1 VSKCDRSFPVVLYV
15 HVCQFV
21 IGLIISYFVVE
32 TAKLTAALL
41 FKIVTRILRCYQHV
55 IGKHTG

>member
-1 VSKCDRSFPVVLYV
+1 M
-15 HVCQFV
+15 FV
-21 IGLIISYFVVE
+21 NLSLALLSHIFVVE

-41 FKIVTRILRCYQHV
+41 FKIVTGILRCYQHV